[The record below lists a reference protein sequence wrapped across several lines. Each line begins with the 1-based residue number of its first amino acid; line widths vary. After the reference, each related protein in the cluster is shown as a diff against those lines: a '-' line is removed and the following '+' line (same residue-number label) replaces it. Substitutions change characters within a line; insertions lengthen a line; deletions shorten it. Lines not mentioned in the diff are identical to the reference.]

1 VQKYFGKFSESW
13 AHGGSSFNQLK
24 EWLDPNNSGVQTLD
38 GIDDVTGVA
47 PVANFTSNIQILP
60 LGGGLVDFFD
70 MSTNGP
76 VSWSWSFPGGT
87 PSTSNVRNPSG
98 ISYTATG
105 LYTVSLTATNS
116 FGSNIKTFVNYIK
129 VSGVPM
135 NAFSNQLPLPN
146 STVIVHQNDPTIFQ
160 FKWGTVNPSPT
171 VSYKFKI
178 KRAGPASEYFFTSN
192 NNGLDSVI
200 SFRKSFL
207 DSLAITMGTTGDSAI
222 CVWRATAY
230 NGADSLS
237 TTQTVVTIRRT
248 PVGIN
253 QISSIIPDNFNLYN
267 NYPNPFNPNTIIKF
281 DISKSQQVVLKVY
294 NMLGEVVST
303 LVNENLSPGSYNV
316 EFNASSIS
324 SGMYFYRLET
334 NGFTATKRMVLVK

>member
-1 VQKYFGKFSESW
+1 MYESLRSPCLTNSLCLLSFKRASNFDTDFRLVQLNQPVPSGFNVFYNGWDRSGLNPVSEIAIHHPGGANKKISIDNQPAQSVTGFGGRLVNGFWLVTWDEGMTEGGSSGCPMFDQNKRVIGQNLGGTPANCINPQGVQKYFGKFSESW

-116 FGSNIKTFVNYIK
+116 FGSNIKTFV
-129 VSGVPM
+129 
-135 NAFSNQLPLPN
+135 
-146 STVIVHQNDPTIFQ
+146 
-160 FKWGTVNPSPT
+160 
-171 VSYKFKI
+171 
-178 KRAGPASEYFFTSN
+178 
-192 NNGLDSVI
+192 
-200 SFRKSFL
+200 
-207 DSLAITMGTTGDSAI
+207 
-222 CVWRATAY
+222 
-230 NGADSLS
+230 
-237 TTQTVVTIRRT
+237 
-248 PVGIN
+248 
-253 QISSIIPDNFNLYN
+253 
-267 NYPNPFNPNTIIKF
+267 
-281 DISKSQQVVLKVY
+281 
-294 NMLGEVVST
+294 
-303 LVNENLSPGSYNV
+303 
-316 EFNASSIS
+316 
-324 SGMYFYRLET
+324 
-334 NGFTATKRMVLVK
+334 